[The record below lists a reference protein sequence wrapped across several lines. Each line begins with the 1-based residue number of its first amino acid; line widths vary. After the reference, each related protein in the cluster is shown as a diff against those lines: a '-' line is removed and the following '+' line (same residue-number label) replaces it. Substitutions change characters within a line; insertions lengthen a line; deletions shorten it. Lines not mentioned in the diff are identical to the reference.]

1 METKKKVL
9 KNNSITNRHGFPID
23 YDDYE
28 PEEKEFGESEYI
40 DEQGHD
46 TRTGETYEANE
57 KAWGRH

>member
-1 METKKKVL
+1 MKIKKKVL
-9 KNNSITNRHGFPID
+9 KNYSVIDKHGFPID
-23 YDDYE
+23 PDDYE
-28 PEEKEFGESEYI
+28 PDEEEFRESEYI